1 MFDPSMSDEGA
12 SGADVSQLFL
22 PAFHSSP
29 ATSPTPASFNGDEG
43 FVLDTSFFDII
54 PSTPDLAVGETAQS
68 SQDRAADRGDTQS
81 LRRFASKHQDNISLL
96 KPSDTHK
103 QSPSRNPEQQM
114 TAEQDTEP
122 YEDPLAEFE
131 AWLKSGA
138 VEIVEE

>member
-29 ATSPTPASFNGDEG
+29 ATSPAPAPSNDDEG

-54 PSTPDLAVGETAQS
+54 PSTPDMAVGETEES
-68 SQDRAADRGDTQS
+68 SPGRAADRGDTQS